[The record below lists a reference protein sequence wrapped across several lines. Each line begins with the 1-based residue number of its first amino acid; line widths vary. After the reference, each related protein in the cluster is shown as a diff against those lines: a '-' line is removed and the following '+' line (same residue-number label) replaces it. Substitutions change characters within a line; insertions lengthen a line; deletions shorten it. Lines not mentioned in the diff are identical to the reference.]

1 MITIRDLKFDNKS
14 LGEQKF
20 LVDVTA
26 VYEYSNGV
34 RTDKITGY
42 RYVVALP
49 AHNLKKLGVKIEGD
63 KLMEKP
69 EGFAEV
75 TFTDLEVRAYESKCS
90 SSKKGVLLWLT
101 IHSHVNGF

>member
-1 MITIRDLKFDNKS
+1 MITIRELKFDNKS

-75 TFTDLEVRAYESKCS
+75 TFTDLEVRAYESNGKANLS
-90 SSKKGVLLWLT
+90 AKATGISLVNKKA
-101 IHSHVNGF
+101 